1 MPRTLSAALQT
12 EVANESTK
20 IAFLVKL
27 NLSTVYRL
35 TDFYTDVTYNSENYE
50 AGGSFLRVD
59 SVQETGDLEVNE
71 LNVSFSN
78 VSAEVRTLVQSGA
91 FTDKEVEI
99 YIGYFNTSDALVGA
113 INYFTG
119 LIRSVSVQENNTNSV
134 LLITVA
140 SQWANWSLK
149 KGRYYTSESQQE
161 YSSGD
166 LGLEYATEVK
176 KDIAWGKN

>member
-1 MPRTLSAALQT
+1 MPRTLSTALQT

-35 TDFYTDVTYNSENYE
+35 TDFYTDVTYDSENYE
-50 AGGSFLRVD
+50 SGGSFLRVD
-59 SVQETGDLEVNE
+59 SVQETGDLEINE
-71 LNVSFSN
+71 LSISFSN
-78 VSAEVRTLVQSGA
+78 VSSEVRTLVQGGA

-119 LIRSVSVQENNTNSV
+119 LIRSVSIQENNTESV
-134 LLITVA
+134 LSITVA

-161 YSSGD
+161 FSSGD
-166 LGLEYATEVK
+166 IGLEYATEVK

>member
-1 MPRTLSAALQT
+1 MPRSLSSALQT

-35 TDFYTDVTYNSENYE
+35 TDFYTDVSYNSENYE
-50 AGGSFLRVD
+50 SGGSFLKVD
-59 SVQETGDLEVNE
+59 SIQETGDLRVNE
-71 LNVSFSN
+71 LDVSFSN
-78 VSAEVRTLVQSGA
+78 VSGEIRTLVQDGA

-119 LIRSVSVQENNTNSV
+119 FIRNVS
-134 LLITVA
+134 ITETKGSTILSIKVA
-140 SQWANWSLK
+140 SQFANWSLK
-149 KGRYYTSESQQE
+149 KGRYYTNESQQE

-166 LGLEYATEVK
+166 LGLQYASETK
-176 KDIAWGKN
+176 SDISWGKS

>member
-1 MPRTLSAALQT
+1 MPRSLSNALQT

-35 TDFYTDVTYNSENYE
+35 TDFYTDVTYNSESYE
-50 AGGSFLRVD
+50 TGGSFLRVD
-59 SVQETGDLEVNE
+59 SIQETGDLRVNE
-71 LNVSFSN
+71 LDVSFSN
-78 VSAEVRTLVQSGA
+78 VTNEIRLLVQDGA

-99 YIGYFNTSDALVGA
+99 YIAYFNTSDALVGA

-119 LIRSVSVQENNTNSV
+119 FIRNVVLTENTSASS
-134 LLITVA
+134 LTIRVA
-140 SQWANWSLK
+140 SQFANWSLK
-149 KGRYYTSESQQE
+149 KGRYYTNESQQE

-166 LGLEYATEVK
+166 LGLEYATETKGDVS
-176 KDIAWGKN
+176 WGKS